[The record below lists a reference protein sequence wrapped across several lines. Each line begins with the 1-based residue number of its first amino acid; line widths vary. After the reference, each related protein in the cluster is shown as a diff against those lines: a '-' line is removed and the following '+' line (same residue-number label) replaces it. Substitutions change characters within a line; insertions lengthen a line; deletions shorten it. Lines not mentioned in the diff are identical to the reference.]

1 MHLKILLVLLTAL
14 QKIVLF
20 YASISISLLT
30 MAVKRFNICQ
40 LSKGQKELFEFLVLW
55 LILISVSFLYITICV
70 LYPFFV
76 WVVCFFIDL

>member
-1 MHLKILLVLLTAL
+1 MHFKILLVLLTAL

-30 MAVKRFNICQ
+30 MAVKLFNICQ
-40 LSKGQKELFEFLVLW
+40 LSKGKKELFEFLVLW

-70 LYPFFV
+70 LYLFFL